1 MSRLW
6 PFGREAPTGRDSG
19 RDSARRAV
27 EPPPAAVA
35 APAPFRSWALTD
47 MLRRRMA
54 DRPWRVL
61 DLGSVN
67 NANFHFFTE
76 RGVYAVEELFAT
88 VAPCRVAG
96 LLDVGAMAKLP
107 NLLAFKPGTRFDA
120 VFAWDLLD
128 YVGAAGAAVLAQRL
142 AAYCQPRT
150 LVYAAVSRDARM
162 PARPGRWEV
171 VDEQTIRHQPADA
184 AASLPAPR
192 FVDATLQRA
201 MGAFRVHKSY
211 LLKQGLQEYLLE
223 PAG

>member
-1 MSRLW
+1 MRTLW
-6 PFGREAPTGRDSG
+6 PFGRERNAT
-19 RDSARRAV
+19 A
-27 EPPPAAVA
+27 PPPVTAP
-35 APAPFRSWALTD
+35 PAPFRSWALTD
-47 MLRRRMA
+47 MLRRRAA

-67 NANFHFFTE
+67 TANFRFFTE
-76 RGVYAVEELFAT
+76 RGSYAVEELFAT
-88 VAPCRVAG
+88 VSPCRGAG
-96 LLDVGAMAKLP
+96 LLDAGCMAKLP

-128 YVGAAGAAVLAQRL
+128 YLGAAGAGVLAQRL
-142 AAYCQPRT
+142 AAYCHPRA

-162 PARPGRWEV
+162 PAQPGRWEV
-171 VDEQTIRHQPADA
+171 VDEETILHLPTDHGPTV
-184 AASLPAPR
+184 PAPR

-201 MGAFRVHKSY
+201 LPAFRVHKSY

>member
-6 PFGREAPTGRDSG
+6 PFRREPRSDAE
-19 RDSARRAV
+19 RAEPQLAV
-27 EPPPAAVA
+27 APPP
-35 APAPFRSWALTD
+35 PFRSWAMTD
-47 MLRRRMA
+47 MLRRRLG

-67 NANFHFFTE
+67 TVNFRFFTD

-88 VAPCRVAG
+88 IAPCRAGG
-96 LLDVGAMAKLP
+96 LLDVGCMGRLP
-107 NLLAFKPGTRFDA
+107 NLLAFRAGTRFDA

-128 YVGAAGAAVLAQRL
+128 YVGAAGAAVLGQRL
-142 AAYCQPRT
+142 AAYCHPRT
-150 LVYAAVSRDARM
+150 LVYAAISREPRI
-162 PARPGRWEV
+162 PPQPGRWEV
-171 VDEQTIRHQPADA
+171 VDEQTIRHLPSNQPATFA
-184 AASLPAPR
+184 APR

-201 MGAFRVHKSY
+201 LSAFRVHKSY